1 MGIAELQAYAYLIG
15 TVIAV
20 IVLYSYV
27 VYLYKSEK
35 SGEKDYEKYGKLAL
49 DDNIDSKPLVENE
62 SRTKHEKKEK

>member
-20 IVLYSYV
+20 VVLYGYI

-35 SGEKDYEKYGKLAL
+35 SGEKDYEKYGQLAL

>member
-62 SRTKHEKKEK
+62 SRTKYEKKEK

>member
-1 MGIAELQAYAYLIG
+1 MNIAEIQAYVYLIG

-20 IVLYSYV
+20 VVLYSYI

-49 DDNIDSKPLVENE
+49 DDNIDSKPLVAHDPKA
-62 SRTKHEKKEK
+62 KHEKKEK

>member
-20 IVLYSYV
+20 IVLYGYI

-35 SGEKDYEKYGKLAL
+35 SGERDYEKYGKLAL
-49 DDNIDSKPLVENE
+49 DASIDRQPREKTE
-62 SRTKHEKKEK
+62 SRAKPENKEK

>member
-1 MGIAELQAYAYLIG
+1 MNIAEIQAYLYLSG

-20 IVLYSYV
+20 VVLYSYIM
-27 VYLYKSEK
+27 YLYKSEK